1 MTQLFE
7 GVGIA
12 IQSLNASKARAGLTI
27 LGVAIGVMVV
37 VLMASFITGVNMGV
51 EDMLNQLGP
60 RTFFVQRSPQTGVV
74 FDDDDY
80 YRSPP
85 LTVDEADRIGELS
98 SISLVVVGEFNS
110 RDVEFENQTLN
121 AVEVRGLSAGWPRVM
136 GGDIFPGR
144 SYTGLESAASSR
156 VVVINRKL
164 ADDLFGLRDPMR
176 QRIKVGGVPFQVI
189 GVYEPP
195 PDIFG
200 QGNRPFVTVPQGAF
214 NKYLRT
220 WRTDLVFYVLPSTAV
235 TVQQATEDV
244 TAAMRSV
251 RGLGPRDDNTFG
263 IVTQEKA
270 LENFDQVTGV
280 IFLVML
286 VLSSVALMV
295 GGVGVIAIMMISVT
309 ERTREIG
316 IRKAIGAKRREI
328 LWQFLVE
335 AATLTAIG
343 GSIGLALG
351 GLASVLLKAFTPLP
365 AQIPLWSVVT
375 AIGASIVTGVLF
387 GMYPAAKA
395 ARLDPVEALRY
406 E

>member
-51 EDMLNQLGP
+51 EDILNQLGP
-60 RTFFVQRSPQTGVV
+60 RTFFVQRSAQTGVV
-74 FDDDDY
+74 FDDGDY

-85 LTVDEADRIGELS
+85 LTVQEADRIGELP

-121 AVEVRGLSAGWPRVM
+121 SVEVRGLSAGWPRVM

-144 SYTGLESAASSR
+144 SYTRLESAASSR
-156 VVVINRKL
+156 VVVVNRKL
-164 ADDLFGLRDPMR
+164 ADDLFGLRDPMGH
-176 QRIKVGGVPFQVI
+176 RIKVGGVPFRVI

-200 QGNRPFVTVPQGAF
+200 QGNRPFVIIPQGAF
-214 NKYLRT
+214 NKYIRT
-220 WRTDLVFYVLPSTAV
+220 WRADLVFYVSPSTAV

-244 TAAMRSV
+244 TAALRSF

-263 IVTQEKA
+263 VVTQEKA
-270 LENFDQVTGV
+270 LESFDQVTGV

-286 VLSSVALMV
+286 ALSSVALMV

-335 AATLTAIG
+335 AATLTLIG
-343 GSIGLALG
+343 GAIGLALG
-351 GLASVLLKAFTPLP
+351 GLASVLLKALTPLP
-365 AQIPLWSVVT
+365 AQIPLWAVVV
-375 AIGASIVTGVLF
+375 ALGASIVTGVLF

>member
-12 IQSLNASKARAGLTI
+12 IHSLRAAKARAALTI
-27 LGVAIGVMVV
+27 LGIAIGVMVV
-37 VLMASFITGVNMGV
+37 VLMAAFITGVNVGV

-74 FDDDDY
+74 FDDDDW
-80 YRSPP
+80 YRAPP
-85 LTVDEADRIGELS
+85 LTVHEADRISELP
-98 SISLVVVGEFNS
+98 SISLVVVGEGTS
-110 RDVEFENQTLN
+110 REVKSGNQTLN
-121 AVEVRGLSAGWPRVM
+121 SVEVRGLSAGWPRVL
-136 GGDIFPGR
+136 GGDIYPGR

-156 VVVINRKL
+156 VVVINQKL
-164 ADDLFGLRDPMR
+164 SDEFFGLQDPIG
-176 QRIKVGGVPFQVI
+176 QRIKVGGVPFTVI
-189 GVYEPP
+189 GVYQPP

-200 QGNRPFVTVPQGAF
+200 QGNRPFVTIPQGAF
-214 NKYLRT
+214 NKYVRT
-220 WRTDLVFYVLPSTAV
+220 WRADLFFYVSPAASV
-235 TVQQATEDV
+235 TVHQATEDV
-244 TAAMRSV
+244 TAALRSF
-251 RGLGPRDDNTFG
+251 RGLGPRDDNNFG
-263 IVTQEKA
+263 VVTQEKA
-270 LENFDQVTGV
+270 LENFNQITGV

-295 GGVGVIAIMMISVT
+295 GGVGVVAIMMISVT

-316 IRKAIGAKRREI
+316 VRKAIGARRREI

-335 AATLTAIG
+335 AATLTLIG
-343 GSIGLALG
+343 GAIGLALG
-351 GLASVLLKAFTPLP
+351 GIASLLLKNLTPLP
-365 AQIPLWSVVT
+365 AEIPLWSV
-375 AIGASIVTGVLF
+375 AAALGASIITGVMF

>member
-12 IQSLNASKARAGLTI
+12 IQSLSASKARAGLTI

-51 EDMLNQLGP
+51 EDILNQLGP

-74 FDDDDY
+74 FDDSDY

-85 LTVDEADRIGELS
+85 LTVQEADRIGELP

-121 AVEVRGLSAGWPRVM
+121 SVEVRGLSAGWPRVM

-144 SYTGLESAASSR
+144 SYTRLESAASSR

-164 ADDLFGLRDPMR
+164 ADDIFGLRDPMGH
-176 QRIKVGGVPFQVI
+176 RIKVGGVPFRVI

-200 QGNRPFVTVPQGAF
+200 QGNRPFVIIPQGAF
-214 NKYLRT
+214 NKYIRT
-220 WRTDLVFYVLPSTAV
+220 WRADLVFYVSPSTAV

-244 TAAMRSV
+244 TAALRSF

-263 IVTQEKA
+263 VVTQE
-270 LENFDQVTGV
+270 
-280 IFLVML
+280 
-286 VLSSVALMV
+286 
-295 GGVGVIAIMMISVT
+295 
-309 ERTREIG
+309 
-316 IRKAIGAKRREI
+316 
-328 LWQFLVE
+328 
-335 AATLTAIG
+335 
-343 GSIGLALG
+343 
-351 GLASVLLKAFTPLP
+351 
-365 AQIPLWSVVT
+365 
-375 AIGASIVTGVLF
+375 
-387 GMYPAAKA
+387 
-395 ARLDPVEALRY
+395 
-406 E
+406 

>member
-51 EDMLNQLGP
+51 EDILNQLGP
-60 RTFFVQRSPQTGVV
+60 RTFFVIRSPQTGVV

-85 LTVDEADRIGELS
+85 LTVQEADRIGELP
-98 SISLVVVGEFNS
+98 SISLVVVGEFNN

-121 AVEVRGLSAGWPRVM
+121 SVGVRGLSAGWPRVM

-144 SYTGLESAASSR
+144 SYTRLESAASSR
-156 VVVINRKL
+156 VVVVNRKL
-164 ADDLFGLRDPMR
+164 ADDLFGLRDPMGH
-176 QRIKVGGVPFQVI
+176 RIKVGGVPFQVI

-200 QGNRPFVTVPQGAF
+200 QGNQPFVIIPQGAF
-214 NKYLRT
+214 NKYVRT
-220 WRTDLVFYVLPSTAV
+220 WRADLVFYVSPSTAV

-244 TAAMRSV
+244 TAALRSF

-263 IVTQEKA
+263 VITQEKA
-270 LENFDQVTGV
+270 FENFDQVTGV

-286 VLSSVALMV
+286 ALSSVALMV

-335 AATLTAIG
+335 AATLTLIG
-343 GSIGLALG
+343 GAIGLALG
-351 GLASVLLKAFTPLP
+351 GLASVLLKALTPLP
-365 AQIPLWSVVT
+365 AQIPLWAVVV
-375 AIGASIVTGVLF
+375 ALGASIVTGVLF